1 MPLISKPSATLDNK
15 ILRPF
20 AKAAEPLNR
29 QIEDYLN
36 VLDQSEQGE
45 DDQVDAGVEAALK
58 KLQAR
63 QSKLTTLSE
72 TMEDQGLSHVCETET
87 GVKRMRSG
95 REGIIAGYNIQTA
108 VDNETGLIIHHEVTD
123 ESTDNRL
130 LSRMT
135 KAAQEEL
142 GVKEP
147 TVLGDAGYSNGEQL
161 AELEWGA
168 TGRAGIDGS

>member
-1 MPLISKPSATLDNK
+1 M
-15 ILRPF
+15 
-20 AKAAEPLNR
+20 
-29 QIEDYLN
+29 
-36 VLDQSEQGE
+36 
-45 DDQVDAGVEAALK
+45 DDQED
-58 KLQAR
+58 
-63 QSKLTTLSE
+63 
-72 TMEDQGLSHVCETET
+72 DQGLSRVGETET

-95 REGIIAGYNIQTA
+95 REEIIAGYNIQTA
-108 VDNETGLIIHHEVTD
+108 VDDETGLIVHHEVTD